1 MIQAGEQAPDF
12 SGVNEYGETVRL
24 SDYRGQKLVLYFYPK
39 DSTPG
44 CTSEACSL
52 RDNFTALRKAG
63 YQVLGVSADS
73 VKSHARFKEKNN
85 LPFTLVSDEDRSI
98 VQKYGVWGEK
108 KLAGRTYMGI
118 NRTTFLIDGN
128 GIVQRVIGPKEIK
141 VKNHSE
147 QILHE
152 PS

>member
-1 MIQAGEQAPDF
+1 MIQVGEQAPDF

-52 RDNFTALRKAG
+52 RDNFAALRKAG
-63 YQVLGVSADS
+63 YHVVGVSADS

-85 LPFTLVSDEDRSI
+85 LPFTLVSDEDKSI
-98 VQKYGVWGEK
+98 VKKYGVWGEK

-118 NRTTFLIDGN
+118 NRTTFLIDEN

-152 PS
+152 P